1 MLDAFYGGNESLS
14 QLLQQL
20 KSDLPEAEYMKVEIE
35 NGAVINEV
43 FESIAEPGDRRSP
56 SKLTDALKV
65 TPL

>member
-35 NGAVINEV
+35 NGAVIN
-43 FESIAEPGDRRSP
+43 
-56 SKLTDALKV
+56 
-65 TPL
+65 